1 MGDLRPVVPAGR
13 KPDRWLP
20 ASIAAVAFLVLVAI
34 AKPWGRGT
42 TSLPAFPSAT
52 AAPAAAASV
61 QPTRTSGRGRY
72 NPALFGQ
79 DPPDPAW
86 QLWPAGYVVDFGLAG
101 PVTMG
106 TDPSEAARSPHP
118 ADHPL
123 ALRPSPSPTLPPPF
137 GSALPIRIGQAD
149 NLLVLGINTPAD
161 VDVVQFRLT
170 RFDGTRAVVVP
181 IVVLPTPWPVRYF
194 HVIGVESPDSSDVL
208 GAWQAGTYWLALYA
222 DGGALIRSV
231 VVSIDAP
238 SRAAA
243 SLTAAPA
250 PH

>member
-34 AKPWGRGT
+34 AKPWGRGAT
-42 TSLPAFPSAT
+42 LLPAFPSAT
-52 AAPAAAASV
+52 AAPVAAASD
-61 QPTRTSGRGRY
+61 QAARTSGRRRY

-79 DPPDPAW
+79 DAPDPAW

-106 TDPSEAARSPHP
+106 VDASAAPGSPRAPERTP
-118 ADHPL
+118 AL
-123 ALRPSPSPTLPPPF
+123 TPSPSPTLPPPY
-137 GSALPIRIGQAD
+137 GSAVPIRIGQAD
-149 NLLVLGINTPAD
+149 NLVVLGINTPAD

-170 RFDGTRAVVVP
+170 RFEGTRPVVIP
-181 IVVLPTPWPVRYF
+181 IVVLPTPWPIHYF
-194 HVIGVESPDSSDVL
+194 HVIGMESPDSSDVL
-208 GAWQAGTYWLALYA
+208 GRWQSGVYRLELFGG
-222 DGGALIRSV
+222 DGLVIRSV

-238 SRAAA
+238 SAP
-243 SLTAAPA
+243 STAAPRSS
-250 PH
+250 

>member
-34 AKPWGRGT
+34 AKPWGRGAT
-42 TSLPAFPSAT
+42 LLPAFPSAT
-52 AAPAAAASV
+52 TAPVAASSV
-61 QPTRTSGRGRY
+61 QPTRTSGRARY

-79 DPPDPAW
+79 DAPDAAW

-106 TDPSEAARSPHP
+106 TESSAAPGSPRAPNHTP
-118 ADHPL
+118 AL
-123 ALRPSPSPTLPPPF
+123 TPSPSPTLPPPF
-137 GSALPIRIGQAD
+137 RSTVPIRIGQAD
-149 NLLVLGINTPAD
+149 NLVVLGINTPAD

-181 IVVLPTPWPVRYF
+181 IVVLPTPWPVHYF
-194 HVIGVESPDSSDVL
+194 HVIGIESPDASDVL
-208 GAWQAGTYWLALYA
+208 GAWEPGVYWLALYG
-222 DGGALIRSV
+222 DGGVLIRSV

-238 SRAAA
+238 TSA
-243 SLTAAPA
+243 STAAPRSS
-250 PH
+250 